1 MVIKSVSGSALQGIQ
16 RGLQGVRRNAAEIA
30 SAHHMR
36 SSTAAPKDLTRS
48 LVELKQ
54 HQLITSASVEA
65 FRTENEIIETL
76 LDVKA

>member
-1 MVIKSVSGSALQGIQ
+1 MVIKSVSDSALQGIQ

-30 SAHHMR
+30 SARQMR
-36 SSTAAPKDLTRS
+36 NSSAAPKDLTRS

-54 HQLITSASVEA
+54 HQLQTSASIEA
-65 FRTENEIIETL
+65 FRTESELIGHL